1 MPPDSVPS
9 WPKKIYM
16 RFGQMWR
23 AAQGMPVSI
32 DEAKHTIDPSV
43 FQSVVPVFVSRLASL
58 VQAPTRALWP
68 PVACDCCSQS
78 PPSIASVPHRTL
90 RKRLSQN
97 AFGCPEF
104 FVPPASGL
112 GIDPSDDLGS
122 HLYPFGFDALEQHLL
137 RLEFLLVNAQAFNGF
152 VLNID

>member
-1 MPPDSVPS
+1 MPPDSVLS
-9 WPKKIYM
+9 WPKKIYL

-23 AAQGMPVSI
+23 PGQGLPVSI
-32 DEAKHTIDPSV
+32 DGAKHTIDPRV
-43 FQSVVPVFVSRLASL
+43 FQSAVPVFVSRLAFL
-58 VQAPTRALWP
+58 VQAPARALWP
-68 PVACDCCSQS
+68 PVACDLRSQS
-78 PPSIASVPHRTL
+78 PPSIASAPHRAL
-90 RKRLSQN
+90 SKRLSQN

-137 RLEFLLVNAQAFNGF
+137 RFEFLLVNSG
-152 VLNID
+152 I